1 MKNKILIF
9 VGIALCLSSNMHGQ
23 YCTPAVTSTGVYFY
37 NVYFN
42 GSGSSGIAG
51 GLSYTGTGSQ
61 GYVNNSVSSSGT
73 VSRYCG
79 VSIYYH
85 IFSCGNRGPIPYNV
99 RIFADY
105 NSDFD
110 FDDAGETVYDYDYT
124 APDGDCASIGA
135 AASFQVAVNAP
146 STIRL
151 RMAVRE
157 GGSKAT
163 ACGGYTGEI
172 EDYSLTV
179 AANTAPV
186 INGAASAFVNPLK
199 QSQTNNEG
207 FGISQLLQSS
217 SAGSSLQSDANT
229 CAANGIAITSVSG
242 PGQWQ
247 YKNGTGAWTNVGAV
261 TVSNA
266 LLLAAGDATTLNS
279 RLRFVPS
286 GPGNASLDFKA
297 WDRSTGTIGGYG
309 NTTTGGGA
317 TAFSTASKTASLTVY
332 STASTASD
340 VNVFMATMAS
350 NDNLWNVKSTSLTRN
365 TGSLKNPDKVTT
377 DNASGYSVDI
387 DIDPVSNKLVWSGGS
402 DGTKLMSSNLD
413 GSALQTL
420 STGTLSYPTGVAA
433 SGSKIYVLDYGTA
446 LYSFNSDGSG
456 MTSLT
461 GGAGQANDLAIT
473 GDIEYAN
480 NKLYYVN
487 SPDAIN
493 YNILETNIDGT
504 GTTTIY
510 TSINLL
516 NGLAVSN
523 GKIYWTEMDG
533 SNNASVKSKPIAGG
547 TVTSLVTEAG
557 QYYSD
562 VFVDESN
569 SLIYLTTVDAP
580 GFANSRIKSIPVA
593 GGSTTRLLD
602 LEDNSGALA
611 FRVTVGTLP
620 VHFISVKA
628 TRQGSGVEVQWNIA
642 MEENVLKYVVER
654 SPDGR
659 NFTDAGSVYASNQN
673 SYSWL
678 DAQPLAGKNYYRIR
692 AVDID
697 ASVLYS
703 SIVVVSMD
711 QKEPSVSIYP
721 TVVENRQFNLRFENA
736 GKGTYTISAIN
747 AAGQNVFS
755 KNIIQTGGSS
765 VETIKLPSNMAAGVY
780 RMRISG
786 KDNAWTET
794 VILK

>member
-1 MKNKILIF
+1 MKNKIYLF
-9 VGIALCLSSNMHGQ
+9 VGLTLCISASLKGQ
-23 YCTPAVTSTGVYFY
+23 YCTPAVTNTGVYFY
-37 NVYFN
+37 NVYFS
-42 GSGSSGIAG
+42 GSGSSGITG
-51 GLSYTGTGSQ
+51 GLTYTATGSQ
-61 GYVNNSVSSSGT
+61 GYVNNSVTSSGT

-85 IFSCGNRGPIPYNV
+85 VFSCGNRGPIPYNV

-105 NSDFD
+105 NSDLD
-110 FDDAGETVYDYDYT
+110 FDDAGEIVYDYDYT

-135 AASFQVAVNAP
+135 PASFQVAVNAP

-163 ACGGYTGEI
+163 ACGGYIGEI

-179 AANTAPV
+179 SANTAPV
-186 INGAASAFVNPLK
+186 INGAVSAFVNSLK
-199 QSQTNNEG
+199 QSQINNDG

-217 SAGSSLQSDANT
+217 SAGTSMQSDANT
-229 CAANGIAITSVSG
+229 CAGNGIAITSFSG

-261 TVSNA
+261 SVSNA

-279 RLRFVPS
+279 RLRFVPAGAGS
-286 GPGNASLDFKA
+286 ASFDFKA
-297 WDRSTGTIGGYG
+297 WDRSTGTIGAYA
-309 NTTTGGGA
+309 NASAGGGA
-317 TAFSTASKTASLTVY
+317 TAFSTTSKTASLTVY
-332 STASTASD
+332 SNAATASD
-340 VNVFMATMAS
+340 VNVFMATMAN

-365 TGSLKNPDKVTT
+365 TGSLKNPDKITS

-387 DIDPVSNKLVWSGGS
+387 DIDPVSNKLIWSGGS
-402 DGTKLMSSNLD
+402 DGTKLMTSNLD

-420 STGTLSYPTGVAA
+420 SSGTLSYPTGVAA

-446 LYSFNSDGSG
+446 LYSFNADGSG
-456 MTSLT
+456 MTNLT
-461 GGAGQANDLAIT
+461 GGAGQASDIAIT

-487 SPDAIN
+487 SPDATN

-504 GTTTIY
+504 GTTIIY
-510 TSINLL
+510 TSTSLL
-516 NGLAVSN
+516 NGLAISN

-533 SNNASVKSKPIAGG
+533 TNNASAKSKPIAGG
-547 TVTSLVTEAG
+547 TVTNLVTEAG

-562 VFVDESN
+562 IFVDEAN
-569 SLIYLTTVDAP
+569 SFIYLTTVDAP
-580 GFANSRIKSIPVA
+580 GFTNSRIKSIPIA

-611 FRVTVGTLP
+611 FRVISNVLP

-628 TRQGSGVEVQWNIA
+628 TRQGSDIEVQWNIA

-654 SPDGR
+654 SSDGR
-659 NFTDAGSVYASNQN
+659 NFSDVGSVYASNQS
-673 SYSWL
+673 SYTWL
-678 DAQPLAGKNYYRIR
+678 DAQPLPGKNYYRIR

-703 SIVVVSMD
+703 SIVVISMD
-711 QKEPSVSIYP
+711 KKEPSVSVYP

-736 GKGTYTISAIN
+736 EKGTYTISAIN

-755 KNIIQTGGSS
+755 KNIIQTGGNS
-765 VETIKLPSNMAAGVY
+765 VEAIKLPSGMAAGVY
-780 RMRISG
+780 KVRISG
-786 KDNAWTET
+786 KDKAWTET

>member
-1 MKNKILIF
+1 MKNKILLF
-9 VGIALCLSSNMHGQ
+9 VGLALCISASLHGQ
-23 YCTPAVTSTGVYFY
+23 YCTPAVTNTGVYFY
-37 NVYFN
+37 NVYFS
-42 GSGSSGIAG
+42 GSGSSGITG
-51 GLSYTGTGSQ
+51 GSSYTATGSQ
-61 GYVNNSVSSSGT
+61 GYINNSVTPSGT
-73 VSRYCG
+73 VNRYCG

-85 IFSCGNRGPIPYNV
+85 VFSCGNRGPIPYNV

-110 FDDAGETVYDYDYT
+110 FDDAGEIVYDYDYT
-124 APDGDCASIGA
+124 APDGDCASVGA
-135 AASFQVAVNAP
+135 PAFFQVAVNAP

-157 GGSKAT
+157 GGTKAT
-163 ACGGYTGEI
+163 ACGGYVGEI

-186 INGAASAFVNPLK
+186 IDGTAFPFVNSLK

-217 SAGSSLQSDANT
+217 ITGSSLESDANT
-229 CAANGIAITSVSG
+229 CAGNGIAITSVNG

-261 TVSNA
+261 SVSNA

-286 GPGNASLDFKA
+286 GAGNASFDFKA
-297 WDRSTGTIGGYG
+297 WDRSTGTTGGYG
-309 NTTTGGGA
+309 NTSTGGGT

-332 STASTASD
+332 SNAATASD

-365 TGSLKNPDKVTT
+365 TGSLKNPDKVTV
-377 DNASGYSVDI
+377 DNTSGYSVDI
-387 DIDPVSNKLVWSGGS
+387 DIDPVSNRLVWSGGS

-413 GSALQTL
+413 GSDLQTL
-420 STGTLSYPTGVAA
+420 STGILTYPTGVAV

-446 LYSFNSDGSG
+446 LYSFNADGSG
-456 MTSLT
+456 MTNLT

-510 TSINLL
+510 TSTNLI
-516 NGLAVSN
+516 NGLALTNSR
-523 GKIYWTEMDG
+523 IFWTEMDG
-533 SNNASVKSKPIAGG
+533 SNNASVKTKPIAGG
-547 TVTSLVTEAG
+547 SVTDLVTEAG

-562 VFVDESN
+562 IFVDVSN

-580 GFANSRIKSIPVA
+580 GFANSRIKSIPFG
-593 GGSTTRLLD
+593 GGSTVRLLD
-602 LEDNSGALA
+602 LEDNSGAMA
-611 FRVTVGTLP
+611 FRVVSGALP

-628 TRQGSGVEVQWNIA
+628 TRQGSDVEVLWNIA
-642 MEENVLKYVVER
+642 NEENVLKYVVER
-654 SPDGR
+654 SADGR
-659 NFTDAGSVYASNQN
+659 NFTDVGSVYASNQS
-673 SYSWL
+673 SYNWL
-678 DAQPLAGKNYYRIR
+678 DAQPLPGKNYYRIR

-711 QKEPSVSIYP
+711 KKEPSVSVYP

-736 GKGTYTISAIN
+736 EKGTYTINAIN

-765 VETIKLPSNMAAGVY
+765 VETIKLPSGMAAGVY
-780 RMRISG
+780 KVRVSG
-786 KDNAWTET
+786 KDKTWTET